1 MGKAQDNK
9 QNKLERLMDAT
20 FMLFSSRGMAR
31 TSISDI
37 TAAAGIA
44 KGTFYLYFK
53 DKDDIRDALV
63 ARMTQGLF
71 REALRGQ
78 EESDRP
84 FADKLIHIV
93 DSFLNQLQNSPLL
106 LRFLR
111 KNLNWSLFRSALRHS
126 STQRGQDYMDEFYR
140 LTANDP
146 SQWEAPQVM
155 LFTIIELVGSTCY
168 SVVVE
173 HSPVDLVTYK
183 PYLYRT
189 IRDIVQRHQRQP
201 EISSQ

>member
-1 MGKAQDNK
+1 MGKAQENK
-9 QNKLERLMDAT
+9 QNKLQRLMDAT
-20 FMLFSSRGMAR
+20 FVLFSNRGMAR

-63 ARMTQGLF
+63 SQMTQRLF
-71 REALRGQ
+71 REAVKGQ

-84 FADKLIHIV
+84 FADKLIHIL
-93 DSFLNQLQNSPLL
+93 DSMLNQLQNSPLL

-111 KNLNWSLFRSALRHS
+111 KNLSWSTLRSALRHTAS
-126 STQRGQDYMDEFYR
+126 QRGQSYMDEFYR

-155 LFTIIELVGSTCY
+155 IFTIIELVGSTCY
-168 SVVVE
+168 SVMAE
-173 HSPVDLVTYK
+173 HDPVDLATYK

-189 IRDIVQRHQRQP
+189 IRSIVQSHQQQP
-201 EISSQ
+201 EG

>member
-126 STQRGQDYMDEFYR
+126 SAQRGQDYMDEFYR

-173 HSPVDLVTYK
+173 HTPVDLVTYK

-189 IRDIVQRHQRQP
+189 IRSIVQSHQRQP
-201 EISSQ
+201 EIT

>member
-1 MGKAQDNK
+1 MGKAQENK
-9 QNKLERLMDAT
+9 QNKLQRLMDAT
-20 FMLFSSRGMAR
+20 FVLFSNRGMAR

-63 ARMTQGLF
+63 SQMTQRLF
-71 REALRGQ
+71 REAVKGQ

-84 FADKLIHIV
+84 FADKLIHIL
-93 DSFLNQLQNSPLL
+93 DSMLSQLQNSPLL

-111 KNLNWSLFRSALRHS
+111 KNLSWSTLRSALRHAAS
-126 STQRGQDYMDEFYR
+126 QRGQSYMDEFYR

-168 SVVVE
+168 SVVAE
-173 HSPVDLVTYK
+173 HDPVDLATYK

-189 IRDIVQRHQRQP
+189 IRSIVQSHQQQP
-201 EISSQ
+201 EV

>member
-1 MGKAQDNK
+1 MGKAQENK
-9 QNKLERLMDAT
+9 QNKLERLLDAT
-20 FMLFSSRGMAR
+20 FVLFSNRGMAR

-37 TAAAGIA
+37 AAAAGIA

-63 ARMTQGLF
+63 ARMTQGLI
-71 REALRGQ
+71 REAAKGQ
-78 EESDRP
+78 VESDRP
-84 FADKLIHIV
+84 FADKLVHIV
-93 DSFLNQLQNSPLL
+93 DSLLNQLQNNPLL

-111 KNLNWSLFRSALRHS
+111 KNLSWSTLRDALRHEAR
-126 STQRGQDYMDEFYR
+126 QRGQDYMDGFYR

-155 LFTIIELVGSTCY
+155 LFTLIELVGSTCY

-173 HSPVDLVTYK
+173 RDPVDLVTYK

-189 IRDIVQRHQRQP
+189 IRGIVQSHQRQP
-201 EISSQ
+201 EG

>member
-1 MGKAQDNK
+1 MGKAQENK
-9 QNKLERLMDAT
+9 QNKLERLLDAT

-37 TAAAGIA
+37 AAAAGIA

-63 ARMTQGLF
+63 ARMTRGLL
-71 REALRGQ
+71 REAVKGQ
-78 EESDRP
+78 AESDRP

-93 DSFLNQLQNSPLL
+93 DSLLNQLQSNPLM
-106 LRFLR
+106 LRFLN
-111 KNLNWSLFRSALRHS
+111 KNLNWSMFRSALRHS
-126 STQRGQDYMDEFYR
+126 ASQEGRDYMDGFYR

-155 LFTIIELVGSTCY
+155 IFTIIELVGSTCY

-173 HSPVDLVTYK
+173 RDPVDLVTYK

-189 IRDIVQRHQRQP
+189 IRGIVQSHQRLP
-201 EISSQ
+201 EG

>member
-1 MGKAQDNK
+1 MGKAQENK
-9 QNKLERLMDAT
+9 QNKLERLLDAT
-20 FMLFSSRGMAR
+20 FVLFSNRGMAR

-37 TAAAGIA
+37 AAAAGIA

-63 ARMTQGLF
+63 ARMTQGLI
-71 REALRGQ
+71 REAAKGQ
-78 EESDRP
+78 VESDRP
-84 FADKLIHIV
+84 FADKLVHIV
-93 DSFLNQLQNSPLL
+93 DSLLNQMQNNPLL

-111 KNLNWSLFRSALRHS
+111 KNLSWSTLRDALRHEAR
-126 STQRGQDYMDEFYR
+126 QRGQDYMDGFYR

-155 LFTIIELVGSTCY
+155 LFTLIELVGSTCY

-173 HSPVDLVTYK
+173 RDLVDLVTYK

-189 IRDIVQRHQRQP
+189 IRGIVQSHQRQP
-201 EISSQ
+201 EG